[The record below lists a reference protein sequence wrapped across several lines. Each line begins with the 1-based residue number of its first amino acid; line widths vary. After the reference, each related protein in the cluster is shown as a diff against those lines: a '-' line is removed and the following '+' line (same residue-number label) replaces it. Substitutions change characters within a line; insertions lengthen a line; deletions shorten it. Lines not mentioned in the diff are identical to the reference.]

1 MATEHSED
9 REDDL
14 ADEALDRGAGNGR
27 FGCWACGCF
36 RP

>member
-1 MATEHSED
+1 MATDSED
-9 REDDL
+9 HDVDL
-14 ADEALDRGAGNGR
+14 SDEALDREAGNGR